1 MITSSPASG
10 TLHIPADPLPG
21 PLHDKSRGPLLGK
34 KHGHVFHIGFNMLK
48 VVLESF
54 TECIKSRFTALSL
67 HEPVLRTFTPA
78 GEVIFAPHAVT
89 RQSVPLVDTKFK
101 LLRALVKQ

>member
-21 PLHDKSRGPLLGK
+21 PLHDKSRGSLLGE
-34 KHGHVFHIGFNMLK
+34 KHGHVFHIGLNMLK

-54 TECIKSRFTALSL
+54 AEGIKSLFSGLSL
-67 HEPVLRTFTPA
+67 HEPVLRTLTPA
-78 GEVIFAPHAVT
+78 GEIILAPHAVA

-101 LLRALVKQ
+101 LLRALVK